1 MADVPS
7 HSAAWTKG
15 VVHLFAAHGID
26 AGGLFRQ
33 AGIDGERLKHPHE
46 RFTLDEMDRLWELAV
61 AKSGQHTLGL
71 DRALA
76 RRHVDFNI
84 AEQAMW
90 SSPDLGAGLAVL
102 SQYLVLITDAA
113 TFSMVRAGADRWM
126 VLEHGADG
134 RSPRQRVEFTM
145 FAMLLLCQTVTHR
158 QVRPE
163 VAEFVFPEPA
173 DLHAYRM
180 AFHCPLRF
188 GQPANRMRFA
198 RDDLALPVIGA
209 GESLFAVQE
218 HVIEDRLSRLGGAR
232 TTYRA
237 SEEIIRHLH
246 LGEPKREQVA
256 RSLGLVD
263 GAFERR
269 LRAEGN
275 SFEQLLD
282 GVRKELAEQYLHQP
296 GYTPARVATLLGWE
310 TTHELTVACKRWF
323 GVATSQYRT
332 QAQ

>member
-7 HSAAWTKG
+7 HSAAWVRG
-15 VVHLFAAHGID
+15 VVHLFASQGVD
-26 AGGLFRQ
+26 TGWMFQQ

-46 RFTLDEMDRLWELAV
+46 RFTLPEMDRMWELAV
-61 AKSGQHTLGL
+61 AKSGQPTLGL
-71 DRALA
+71 DRGLA
-76 RRHVDFNI
+76 RRHIDFNI
-84 AEQAMW
+84 AAQAMW
-90 SSPDLGAGLAVL
+90 SSPDLGGGLVVL
-102 SQYLVLITDAA
+102 SQYLVLISDASV
-113 TFSMVRAGADRWM
+113 FSMVAAGADRWL
-126 VLEHGADG
+126 VLEYGSDG

-145 FAMLLLCQTVTHR
+145 FALLLLCQTITHR

-163 VAEFVFPEPA
+163 VAEFVFPEPS

-188 GQPANRMRFA
+188 GQSANRMRFA

-218 HVIEDRLSRLGGAR
+218 RVIEDRLSRLAGAR

-256 RSLGLVD
+256 RNLGLVD
-263 GAFERR
+263 AAFERR

-296 GYTPARVATLLGWE
+296 GYTPARVANLLGWE
-310 TTHELTVACKRWF
+310 TTHELTLACKRWF
-323 GVATSQYRT
+323 GVATSQYRN